1 MVSGKQWFLYVVR
14 CDDGTLYTG
23 VTTDLNR
30 RVNEHNTS
38 KRGAKYT
45 KTRRPVD
52 LIWSKEYIN
61 RSEAQSA
68 EYSLKKLSRKEKLD
82 IIDSRKKEMPC

>member
-1 MVSGKQWFLYVVR
+1 MISAKHWFLYVVR
-14 CDDGTLYTG
+14 CCDGTLYTG

-45 KTRRPVD
+45 KTRRPVN
-52 LIWSKEYIN
+52 LIWSNKYNN

-68 EYSLKKLSRKEKLD
+68 EYSFKKLSRKQKLD
-82 IIDSRKKEMPC
+82 IIKNE

>member
-1 MVSGKQWFLYVVR
+1 MASGKHWFLYVVR
-14 CDDGTLYTG
+14 CCDSTLYTG
-23 VTTDLNR
+23 VTTDLSR

-52 LIWSKEYIN
+52 LMWSKEYNN

-68 EYSLKKLSRKEKLD
+68 EYSFKKLSRKQKLD
-82 IIDSRKKEMPC
+82 IIKNG